1 MNYTKIAA
9 NVIKTLRKN
18 GATGTLTKTDEN
30 LVQVVATCKAVR
42 IERRIGDK
50 RMYDES
56 VEIGDYK
63 YICDN
68 TLVFE
73 EGDMFTFAGGTRV
86 VSRVE
91 EFKPADVKIFTY
103 VWTRSA

>member
-1 MNYTKIAA
+1 MNYSKVAA
-9 NVIKTLRKN
+9 NVLKTLRVN
-18 GATGTLTKTDEN
+18 GAVGTLTKTDAN
-30 LVQVVATCKAVR
+30 LVQTVATCQAVR
-42 IERRIGDK
+42 IERRIGD
-50 RMYDES
+50 RRLYDES

-73 EGDMFTFAGGTRV
+73 EGDMFEFAGETRV
-86 VSRVE
+86 ISRVE
-91 EFKPADVKIFTY
+91 ELKPAGVKIFTY